1 MNKVP
6 TAPTRPVRPAPARRG
21 RRPGRPET
29 RAQVL
34 EVARRRFL
42 AEGYQAVTMRSIATE
57 AGVDAA
63 LVSYFFGSKRGLFG
77 AALALTANPPELLL
91 AALPGDPV
99 SLPERVLAGLVAAW
113 DDPRQGGPLRVL
125 VTAAVQEPGVARLI
139 TDAFEHE
146 MVDRVADHIGGPH
159 ARLRA
164 GAFVAQLAGLV
175 FTRYVLRLEPLASI
189 TADEIVRH
197 FAPGLRAALQ
207 GPRPVRT

>member
-6 TAPTRPVRPAPARRG
+6 MSPTRPVRPAPARRG

-42 AEGYQAVTMRSIATE
+42 AEGYQTVTMRSIATE

-125 VTAAVQEPGVARLI
+125 VTAAVQEPGVARLL

-159 ARLRA
+159 ARHRA

-175 FTRYVLRLEPLASI
+175 FTRYVLRLEPLASM
-189 TADEIVRH
+189 TPDEIVRH

>member
-1 MNKVP
+1 MMNKTPAGP
-6 TAPTRPVRPAPARRG
+6 TTGRRG

-34 EVARRRFL
+34 DVARRRFL
-42 AEGYQAVTMRSIATE
+42 AEGYQVVTMRSIATE

-99 SLPERVLAGLVAAW
+99 SLPERVLAGLLGAW
-113 DDPRQGGPLRVL
+113 DDPRQGGPLRIL
-125 VTAAVQEPGVARLI
+125 VTAAVQEPEIARLL

-159 ARLRA
+159 ARHRA

-175 FTRYVLRLEPLASI
+175 FTRYVLRLEPLASM

-197 FAPGLRAALQ
+197 FAPGLRAALHT
-207 GPRPVRT
+207 PRPVRA